1 VIYFRYNF
9 PIIITYIRT
18 KMKMTFKTLLITS
31 AITAAGLSFTAC
43 TTTQPAAPKP
53 QVKQVP
59 AEPVKSDAQKHAEY
73 KSTMKIVGN
82 DIKRDANYKRLDLS
96 TPELKNWFTDI
107 TYKLWDGQISRG
119 EFIAAGLE
127 KFPGHSYEF
136 EVISNGLIS
145 G

>member
-1 VIYFRYNF
+1 
-9 PIIITYIRT
+9 
-18 KMKMTFKTLLITS
+18 MTFKTLLITS
-31 AITAAGLSFTAC
+31 AITATGLSFTAC

-59 AEPVKSDAQKHAEY
+59 AAPVKSDAQKHAEY
-73 KSTMKIVGN
+73 KSTMKIVGK

-127 KFPGHSYEF
+127 KFPDRHYEL
-136 EVISNGLIS
+136 ETISDGLIS